1 MEQPFRYSGQRAIV
15 SRRTAFLGGFG
26 ALALAASVG
35 FAVYLGDGLQWRL
48 SPVTLRFYLA
58 SREHNALRSDCL
70 HGSGQRST
78 AASLCTSS
86 APETGNRYDIVVW
99 GDSHGDALFPAFA
112 AIGERHGLA
121 ARQATKRGCP
131 PLLGAERVDEG
142 RRAKRFGTSSC
153 EKYNDGML
161 QELTKGQRPSLV
173 ILVARWSMYTE
184 TTTDVAGGRR
194 IFMVDDE
201 NQNYDVET
209 SRKVV
214 SRALGRTIDA
224 VTALGIPVLLVGQ
237 SPEFFQDP
245 NICFVERA
253 MLRRDARDCLAQPR
267 AIADQRLRVSEEIL
281 SKTANGRSGATYVSL
296 AAILCDKE
304 ICRAMDNDQPL
315 YEDKN
320 HLDLAG
326 AFFVGRALSETPD
339 LERLFMPQSSTYA
352 SIHHFRN

>member
-1 MEQPFRYSGQRAIV
+1 M
-15 SRRTAFLGGFG
+15 
-26 ALALAASVG
+26 
-35 FAVYLGDGLQWRL
+35 
-48 SPVTLRFYLA
+48 
-58 SREHNALRSDCL
+58 
-70 HGSGQRST
+70 
-78 AASLCTSS
+78 
-86 APETGNRYDIVVW
+86 W

-131 PLLGAERVDEG
+131 PLLGAEKVDEG

-153 EKYNDGML
+153 EKYNNGML

-267 AIADQRLRVSEEIL
+267 AIADQRLRASEEIL
-281 SKTANGRSGATYVSL
+281 SKAASGRSGATYVSL

-304 ICRAMDNDQPL
+304 ICRATDNDQPL